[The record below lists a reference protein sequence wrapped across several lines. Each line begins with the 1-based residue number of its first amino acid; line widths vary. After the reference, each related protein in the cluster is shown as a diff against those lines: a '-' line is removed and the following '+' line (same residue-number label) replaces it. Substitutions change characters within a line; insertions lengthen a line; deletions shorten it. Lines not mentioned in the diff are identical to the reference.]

1 VTASAVTVETII
13 AARRRRVRTRSLVSV
28 GLGIVLVVVFALSL
42 MVGNT
47 FYGLGDV
54 VRVVLGHDVPGASF
68 TVGDLR
74 LPRAVL
80 GVLAGFAFG
89 IAGVTFQTMLRN
101 PLASPDVIGISSGA
115 SAAAVI
121 GIVVLDLGDSEVSL
135 LALAGALLTALGMY
149 VLASRGGF
157 AGGRLVLIGI
167 GFAAV
172 LQSVV
177 AYVLSRAAEWDVQA
191 AMQWLSGSLNGAT
204 WARIGPLAVVCA
216 IFATTLLV
224 LGRDL
229 AVLRLGDDSS
239 AALGLRVHRTRLLLL
254 VAAVVLVAFATA
266 SAGPIAF
273 VAFMSGP
280 IAARLVGPGAS
291 LVVPAGLVGALLVL
305 AADLVGQNAF
315 DHRYPVGVITGIMGA
330 PYLIAL
336 LVLLNRSG
344 GSL

>member
-1 VTASAVTVETII
+1 MVSA
-13 AARRRRVRTRSLVSV
+13 
-28 GLGIVLVVVFALSL
+28 GLGAAVAVVFVLSL
-42 MVGNT
+42 MIGNT

-54 VRVVLGHDVPGASF
+54 IRVVLGDEVQGASF
-68 TVGDLR
+68 TVGQLR

-121 GIVVLDLGDSEVSL
+121 GIITFGLSDSGVSMMALG
-135 LALAGALLTALGMY
+135 GALLTGLGMY

-167 GFAAV
+167 GFAAL

-177 AYVLSRAAEWDVQA
+177 AYTLSRAAEWDLQG
-191 AMQWLSGSLNGAT
+191 AMQWLTGSLNGAT
-204 WARIGPLAVVCA
+204 WKVVTPLAVVCVV
-216 IFATTLLV
+216 FATTLLT

-229 AVLRLGDDSS
+229 SVLRLGDDSS

-254 VAAVVLVAFATA
+254 VAAVVLIAFATA

-280 IAARLVGPGAS
+280 IAARLAGPGAS
-291 LVVPAGLVGALLVL
+291 LIVPAGLVGALLVL
-305 AADLVGQNAF
+305 TADLVGQNLF

-330 PYLIAL
+330 PYLVLL
-336 LVLLNRSG
+336 LVFLNRSG